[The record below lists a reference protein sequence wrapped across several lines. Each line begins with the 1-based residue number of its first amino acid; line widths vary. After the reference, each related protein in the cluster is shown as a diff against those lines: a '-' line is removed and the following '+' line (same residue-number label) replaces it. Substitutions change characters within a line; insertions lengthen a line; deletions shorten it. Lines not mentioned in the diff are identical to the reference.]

1 MKGEDKMNR
10 TIIRIGIAV
19 GLLIGFG
26 QNIKAQRPSGLIRK
40 LSDQQKEFLTQFL

>member
-26 QNIKAQRPSGLIRK
+26 QNIKAQTPKKPIDIDACRVA
-40 LSDQQKEFLTQFL
+40 